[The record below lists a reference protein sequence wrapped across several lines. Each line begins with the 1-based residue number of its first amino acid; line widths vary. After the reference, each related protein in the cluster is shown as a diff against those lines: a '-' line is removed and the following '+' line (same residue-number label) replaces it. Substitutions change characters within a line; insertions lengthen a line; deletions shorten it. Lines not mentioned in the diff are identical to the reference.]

1 MIDEEYFVPDTNV
14 LISRSLTRSS
24 PAAVAVHLA
33 LDRYQMLISDETF
46 QELESVLLRAK
57 FDRYS
62 TIAERLGFLA
72 LVKATAR
79 RIEFISPVLACRDPK
94 DDKFLARALSGRA
107 SVILTG
113 DDDLLALHPFR
124 GIDILNPRQFL
135 DLHSGAR
142 P

>member
-24 PAAVAVHLA
+24 PAAVAFHLA

-62 TIAERLGFLA
+62 TIAERLGFWPSSKRPPGA
-72 LVKATAR
+72 LNLFPLSWPAVT
-79 RIEFISPVLACRDPK
+79 PK
-94 DDKFLARALSGRA
+94 TTS
-107 SVILTG
+107 S
-113 DDDLLALHPFR
+113 
-124 GIDILNPRQFL
+124 
-135 DLHSGAR
+135 
-142 P
+142 